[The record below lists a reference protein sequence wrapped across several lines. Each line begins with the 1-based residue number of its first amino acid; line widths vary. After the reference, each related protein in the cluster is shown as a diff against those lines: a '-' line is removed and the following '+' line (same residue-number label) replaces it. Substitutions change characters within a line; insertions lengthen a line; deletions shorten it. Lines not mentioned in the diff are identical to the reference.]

1 MNAFLLKILFSD
13 NPKSVKAV
21 KSVKSKKSEK
31 FESKQKKEKSSEDLF
46 FLTKIELTN
55 HFEDKGEYEFNVCGK
70 KLTLNSDSLDFMKFY
85 AKGNLQG

>member
-1 MNAFLLKILFSD
+1 MFSD

-21 KSVKSKKSEK
+21 KSVRSKKSDN
-31 FESKQKKEKSSEDLF
+31 FVSKQKKEKSSEDPF
-46 FLTKIELTN
+46 FLTKIELNN

>member
-1 MNAFLLKILFSD
+1 M
-13 NPKSVKAV
+13 KA
-21 KSVKSKKSEK
+21 VKSKKSEK
-31 FESKQKKEKSSEDLF
+31 IGSKQKKEKSSEDPF
-46 FLTKIELTN
+46 FLTKIELNN

>member
-1 MNAFLLKILFSD
+1 M
-13 NPKSVKAV
+13 KAV
-21 KSVKSKKSEK
+21 KSLKSKKSEK
-31 FESKQKKEKSSEDLF
+31 FVPKQKKEKSSEDTF
-46 FLTKIELTN
+46 FLSKIELNN